1 MPNSL
6 QTTDNVASGMFFDTE
21 TVLSVFAAWK
31 RIFRSKMRDEDWDIT
46 TAKIWVLALNQMSVT
61 QNQFEQAKR
70 KSVTLQWPPTA
81 PADFVA
87 LAADKYT
94 DCRQAYLDAAN
105 GKYVDAVTY
114 ETAKR
119 VGFWDIK
126 TKAESQTYP
135 RWQQIYPK
143 VCQEHANG
151 AVFELQQLR
160 QVEHKHIPAD
170 DEFAQNCIQQLKKI
184 TAGVA

>member
-1 MPNSL
+1 
-6 QTTDNVASGMFFDTE
+6 MFFDTE
-21 TVLSVFAAWK
+21 TVLSIFAAWK

-46 TAKIWVLALNQMSVT
+46 TAKIWVLALNQMGVT

-87 LAADKYT
+87 LASNEYT
-94 DCRQAYLDAAN
+94 DCRQAYLEATN
-105 GKYVDAVTY
+105 GKYVNAVTY

-126 TKAESQTYP
+126 TKSESQTYP

-143 VCQEHANG
+143 VCQEHAQG
-151 AVFELQQLR
+151 ATFTLPKTHRLTDNSHKPIDWSSDGGKEIERRLQAFKR
-160 QVEHKHIPAD
+160 Q
-170 DEFAQNCIQQLKKI
+170 
-184 TAGVA
+184 TATQAPTKRATA

>member
-1 MPNSL
+1 
-6 QTTDNVASGMFFDTE
+6 MFFDTE
-21 TVLSVFAAWK
+21 TVLSIFAAWK

-46 TAKIWVLALNQMSVT
+46 TAKIWVLALNQMGVT

-87 LAADKYT
+87 LASNEYT
-94 DCRQAYLDAAN
+94 GCRQAYLEAAN
-105 GKYVDAVTY
+105 GKYVNAVTY

-126 TKAESQTYP
+126 TKSESQTYP

-151 AVFELQQLR
+151 ADFTLPASHRIEPPKHKPVDWHSDKGKQIDVQFKELMR
-160 QVEHKHIPAD
+160 SFGITTAD
-170 DEFAQNCIQQLKKI
+170 NMAK
-184 TAGVA
+184 A